1 MDSSQAPLMS
11 EQPEQAELMEQP
23 EQAELRERPEQSEH
37 VERPEEPSH
46 QGPQRGDILEGT
58 ILSIDQEGIR
68 VDLGL
73 DRNGFVPTR
82 DLKNVSASRKDALL
96 VGETVSVYV
105 TDAKEDGNIGA
116 SIHRAIQNER
126 WIEAEKLKESG
137 DIWEAKVTGYNQG
150 GVIVP
155 FGKLRGFV
163 PISHLLDIPKRS
175 NPGQIRE
182 RLGNYIGRTLP
193 LRVIEVDRRRRRLV
207 CSYRKAYPEWRE
219 RQRQQFVD
227 GLTEGEVRTG
237 RVRNLRDFGAFVDL
251 GGGDGLVHISE
262 LAWHRVDHPKEVLRV
277 GQEVQVYVLK
287 VNRKRKRVAL
297 SIKRLTPHPWSSIDE
312 RYHENQLVQGK
323 ITRITSF
330 GAFIEL
336 EPGIEGLL
344 HIRHLPRA
352 AEQDPTKVVSVDE
365 VHLLRVLS
373 VDSDRRRIRLSM
385 RAVTPEEQMD
395 FMAQRAAESTLG
407 LMDDTIGL
415 AELIGEE
422 E

>member
-1 MDSSQAPLMS
+1 M
-11 EQPEQAELMEQP
+11 
-23 EQAELRERPEQSEH
+23 
-37 VERPEEPSH
+37 
-46 QGPQRGDILEGT
+46 
-58 ILSIDQEGIR
+58 
-68 VDLGL
+68 
-73 DRNGFVPTR
+73 
-82 DLKNVSASRKDALL
+82 
-96 VGETVSVYV
+96 
-105 TDAKEDGNIGA
+105 
-116 SIHRAIQNER
+116 
-126 WIEAEKLKESG
+126 
-137 DIWEAKVTGYNQG
+137 TGYNQG

-219 RQRQQFVD
+219 QQRQRFVD

-237 RVRNLRDFGAFVDL
+237 RVRNLREFGAFIDL

-352 AEQDPTKVVSVDE
+352 AEQDPNKVVSVDE

-395 FMAQRAAESTLG
+395 FMARRAAESTPEPLA
-407 LMDDTIGL
+407 DTIGL